1 MVWSD
6 SEVGKHQNEAV
17 RQKQS
22 ETQREKWRRER
33 WDGCFRQLDVDKRSD
48 CFFFKWRIKWEE
60 MKRIADK
67 NRCLIS
73 DSATTPAG
81 IQAKSS
87 PVGRQSS
94 TGRCWSW
101 WERWWP
107 RVGCSA
113 HCGPCSGPGGALKS
127 PASGWRPARGGWC
140 LVMTLETIHCWGQR
154 LGDREE
160 GIKIKSLHNETK

>member
-1 MVWSD
+1 MKQWDKNKVKHNEKNEEGNGGTAVFD
-6 SEVGKHQNEAV
+6 SWMLTSARTV
-17 RQKQS
+17 
-22 ETQREKWRRER
+22 
-33 WDGCFRQLDVDKRSD
+33 
-48 CFFFKWRIKWEE
+48 FFFKWRIKWEE

-154 LGDREE
+154 LGDRGE